1 MNTKKLYSVAVYLR
15 LSRDDITLKNAD
27 RKEEN
32 SKIESNSIDF
42 QKELIYSFITKNKDM
57 KLFDTYIDDGYSG
70 VDFNRPAF
78 KRMIS
83 DVKAGC

>member
-27 RKEEN
+27 KKEEN
-32 SKIESNSIDF
+32 SKIESNSISF

-70 VDFNRPAF
+70 VDFVEVR
-78 KRMIS
+78 
-83 DVKAGC
+83 